1 VGLSSERLDRISLW
15 IDSYIGDGKLPGG
28 LALEARHGQVV
39 YCQCRGQ
46 LDMEAGLPVWED
58 TIFRFYSMTKPI
70 TSTGWRIDPC

>member
-1 VGLSSERLDRISLW
+1 MRAIPSAVAPGSSGLVTAKPENVGLSSERLDRISLW

-46 LDMEAGLPVWED
+46 LDMEAGLPV
-58 TIFRFYSMTKPI
+58 
-70 TSTGWRIDPC
+70 